1 MNLKDLFLKQI
12 LPVKILTFAV
22 PAMVLIGILYVGF
35 SSSCPM
41 IGDETAHYYQLV
53 NQSGKLPDIS
63 FGWSLVTDYGKERSG
78 IGPHVI
84 GWHYLGAVFY
94 KMAPGFMTVQFY
106 HLLFFCLLTVFS
118 FLTAKHLF
126 NSPEVTCNTLLLVST
141 LPAVIL
147 FSTAFYQDLP
157 ATALVVTAFYLLFK
171 RQYLPGILLAAI
183 TFFFKENS
191 VLMLPGMCLLIFLQE
206 RRKPLKCSVWI
217 MTAVFLV
224 LTCILIFDVAVFKYF
239 DGKCHNIL
247 VDKMLDI
254 LRGLNIIEDTRP
266 PVPVSAEAL
275 PPIAYP
281 GDLRIPANWIIYLGG
296 AIWLAV
302 GASVFGFW
310 REIKGRKF
318 DQPAFICAVIGLSY
332 LIPSYIIGR
341 NTPDVRYFL
350 PGIPFIIF
358 AVSYWMVSFKEY
370 RKLLLVITAVAIVQ
384 AGAVFSKVYELRTLG
399 PDLEQVIKALNE
411 KKSVYDNK
419 KFKIFMYAEKW
430 RFLPYEPFWSISV
443 DVWKAKTDR
452 QIYDLLRNNNFAFIG
467 IEKSKIASMVS
478 SNMDI
483 RVYPAKFV
491 DSLANSDLF
500 SKVCENPTYIIY
512 ELKPD
517 AQ

>member
-1 MNLKDLFLKQI
+1 MNLKDFFLKQI

-22 PAMVLIGILYVGF
+22 PAMVLIGILYVGL

-63 FGWSLVTDYGKERSG
+63 FGWSLITDYGKERSG

-84 GWHYLGAVFY
+84 GWHYLGAVLY
-94 KMAPGFMTVQFY
+94 KMFPGFMTVQFY
-106 HLLFFCLLTVFS
+106 HLFFFCLLLVSS

-141 LPAVIL
+141 LPAAIL
-147 FSTAFYQDLP
+147 FGTAFYQDLP
-157 ATALVVTAFYLLFK
+157 ATALIVTAFYLLFK
-171 RQYLPGILLAAI
+171 RLYLPGILLAAA

-191 VLMLPGMCLLIFLQE
+191 VLMLPGMCFLIFLQE
-206 RRKPLKCSVWI
+206 RRKPLQCSVWI
-217 MTAVFLV
+217 LTSIFLTV
-224 LTCILIFDVAVFKYF
+224 TCIIIFDVAVFKYF
-239 DGKCHNIL
+239 EGKCHNIL
-247 VDKMLDI
+247 VDKVLDI

-266 PVPVSAEAL
+266 PMPAQTEAL

-296 AIWLAV
+296 AVWLAAA
-302 GASVFGFW
+302 ASVFGLW
-310 REIKGRKF
+310 REIKNRKF
-318 DQPAFICAVIGLSY
+318 EQPAFICAFIGLSF
-332 LIPSYIIGR
+332 LIPSYVIGR

-350 PGIPFIIF
+350 PGIPFMIF
-358 AVSYWMVSFKEY
+358 AVACWLVSFKDY
-370 RKLLLVITAVAIVQ
+370 RKLLWVIAIVAIVQ
-384 AGAVFSKVYELRTLG
+384 SGAVLSKIYELRTLG
-399 PDLEQVIKALNE
+399 PDLEQVIKTLSV
-411 KKSVYDNK
+411 KKSAYDNK

-430 RFLPYEPFWSISV
+430 RFLPYEPVWSISV

-478 SNMDI
+478 SNLDI

-491 DSLANSDLF
+491 DLLANSDLF
-500 SKVCENPTYIIY
+500 SKVCENQTYIIY